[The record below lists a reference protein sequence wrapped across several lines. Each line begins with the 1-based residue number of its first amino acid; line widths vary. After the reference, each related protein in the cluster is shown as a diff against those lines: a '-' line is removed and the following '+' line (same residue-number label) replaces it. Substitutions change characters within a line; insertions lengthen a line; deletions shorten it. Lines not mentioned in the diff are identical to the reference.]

1 LRWPERLETSSL
13 KSFCWKSAARDLS
26 EKFCKCQYFISLLLW
41 GRNGAVFWRLGEPMR
56 SDVFLWSDILLH
68 WWMYLEEAL
77 NVPQGPRPV
86 KPIKDCKMRHIVCG
100 INPGEKSISCST
112 CNRFGYLLH
121 TGEERN
127 LILWLDYDYINT
139 AASKALK
146 LIFKVLMD
154 SWNCHNQWLCILN
167 CLTLSQQMCRK
178 KNWKLPLRNIF
189 CTLQGPAIF
198 ELIHRS

>member
-86 KPIKDCKMRHIVCG
+86 KPIKDCKNTNWVTSSV
-100 INPGEKSISCST
+100 EST
-112 CNRFGYLLH
+112 LVRRAYLAQLAIDLD
-121 TGEERN
+121 TYY
-127 LILWLDYDYINT
+127 ILVKKEILCCDDINT

-154 SWNCHNQWLCILN
+154 SCK
-167 CLTLSQQMCRK
+167 LS
-178 KNWKLPLRNIF
+178 
-189 CTLQGPAIF
+189 
-198 ELIHRS
+198 

>member
-1 LRWPERLETSSL
+1 M
-13 KSFCWKSAARDLS
+13 
-26 EKFCKCQYFISLLLW
+26 FCKCQYFISLLLW
-41 GRNGAVFWRLGEPMR
+41 GRNGAVFWRLCEPMR

-68 WWMYLEEAL
+68 WWLYLEEAL

-86 KPIKDCKMRHIVCG
+86 KPIKDCKNMNWVTSSV
-100 INPGEKSISCST
+100 EST
-112 CNRFGYLLH
+112 LVRRAYLAQLAIDLD
-121 TGEERN
+121 TYY
-127 LILWLDYDYINT
+127 ILVKKEIWCCDDMNT
-139 AASKALK
+139 AAFKALK

-154 SWNCHNQWLCILN
+154 IVNFLYQWKRILN